1 MASVT
6 RVSWLAAVPEFKTA
20 IVYVRVSSGRI
31 DGAEADLAEVMRAI
45 SVVTVFEVEE
55 PDCGVGLPQLTNVYV
70 HVGVTWYRAG
80 AGAIGME
87 STRSWNVA
95 SRDVFCATEP
105 IAAPVMGL
113 APVAVPSS
121 LKLPATNDMPAGSG
135 TLRTTP
141 LASAAPD
148 LLSSSTV

>member
-20 IVYVRVSSGRI
+20 IVYVRISSGRI
-31 DGAEADLAEVMRAI
+31 DGAEADLAAVMRAI

-55 PDCGVGLPQLTNVYV
+55 PDCGVWPAQPTNVYV

-80 AGAIGME
+80 AGATGME

-95 SRDVFCATEP
+95 SRRVFCCHGANRGAGDGVGARRRAVQPE
-105 IAAPVMGL
+105 AAG
-113 APVAVPSS
+113 
-121 LKLPATNDMPAGSG
+121 DE
-135 TLRTTP
+135 
-141 LASAAPD
+141 
-148 LLSSSTV
+148 

>member
-6 RVSWLAAVPEFKTA
+6 SVSWLAVVPEFKIA
-20 IVYVRVSSGRI
+20 IVYVRISSGRI
-31 DGAEADLAEVMRAI
+31 DSAEADLAAVMRAI

-55 PDCGVGLPQLTNVYV
+55 PGCGAWPEQPTNVYV

-80 AGAIGME
+80 AGATGME

-95 SRDVFCATEP
+95 SRRVFCATVP

-113 APVAVPSS
+113 ALVWGMPSS
-121 LKLPATNDMPAGSG
+121 MKVPATNDMPAGSG
-135 TLRTTP
+135 TVRTTS
-141 LASAAPD
+141 LASA
-148 LLSSSTV
+148 